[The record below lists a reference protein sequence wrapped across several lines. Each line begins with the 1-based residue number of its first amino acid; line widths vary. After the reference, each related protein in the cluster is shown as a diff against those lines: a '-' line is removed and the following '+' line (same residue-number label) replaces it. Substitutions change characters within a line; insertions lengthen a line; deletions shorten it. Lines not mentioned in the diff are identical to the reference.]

1 MNANRLLLLTLTLF
15 ALGPLAGAQEPGRSV
30 RIDDKVSIAL
40 PEGWRLQHQDSNSAS
55 LYVPLQKERARPEAG
70 RQENEA
76 DNVKPK
82 IVIASEIGV
91 TITIERRRNHAE
103 AVRRI
108 GEIAAEY
115 PQRALPTLIAG
126 WPAIERRR
134 RGTMPLPGETDRSED
149 LVQAQFA
156 TMAVAVDATGYPLA
170 AVVAPRGET
179 PPLPHTE
186 CPGRE

>member
-70 RQENEA
+70 RDKNEA

-91 TITIERRRNHAE
+91 TVTIERRRNHAE
-103 AVRRI
+103 AVLRI
-108 GEIAAEY
+108 GGIAAERP
-115 PQRALPTLIAG
+115 PQVQPALAAA
-126 WPAIERRR
+126 WPAV
-134 RGTMPLPGETDRSED
+134 G
-149 LVQAQFA
+149 
-156 TMAVAVDATGYPLA
+156 
-170 AVVAPRGET
+170 APPPVTIT
-179 PPLPHTE
+179 PPAE
-186 CPGRE
+186 G